1 MGIASS
7 TLIPEDVL
15 DCLLL
20 ILLTA
25 ILHPRTTHLNCPDFL
40 LPYGKKPRIHSVS
53 LNAGMVSLN
62 RNIP

>member
-40 LPYGKKPRIHSVS
+40 CL
-53 LNAGMVSLN
+53 MVKN
-62 RNIP
+62 RASTPLALTQVWSA